1 MANQYLISIHD
12 YISSKIDAVQKAKKA
27 TLKEENPAQIS
38 CLEGQLDEL
47 DSLRRFLKEHF
58 DLPSQSYY

>member
-12 YISSKIDAVQKAKKA
+12 YISSKIDGAEKEKKA
-27 TLKEENPAQIS
+27 TLQGEDSARTRY
-38 CLEGQLDEL
+38 LEGQLDEL
-47 DSLRRFLKEHF
+47 SSLRRFLKEHF